1 MALSSNSL
9 IHFTSSIESLLGI
22 LEDGFK
28 LKYCREE
35 FWLVGQSE
43 VLHVPMISFCD
54 IPFSQVVNH
63 IERYGCY
70 GIGLSKE
77 WAVRNGLNP
86 VLYVQ
91 DNSLLAKSYYS
102 LMTFLHE
109 KEEKGEIDKTP
120 RRFGVDIVRY
130 IKNYEGML
138 ARRDCE
144 PELYR
149 FSDEREWRYVP
160 PYSDDF
166 NSVYMTE
173 DFEKETADRANK
185 RLRKLRLKFEPGDI
199 SYIVIDNDSEIAMV
213 ADHMNKT
220 KSEKYTISQAQKIM
234 TRIITYDQICGDF

>member
-9 IHFTSSIESLLGI
+9 IHFTSSIDSLLGI
-22 LEDGFK
+22 LEGGFK

-35 FWLVGQSE
+35 FSLIGSDE
-43 VLHVPMISFCD
+43 VLHVPMVSFCD

-77 WAVRNGLNP
+77 WAVRNRLNP

-91 DNSLLAKSYYS
+91 DNSLLANSYYS
-102 LMTFLHE
+102 LMTFLHD
-109 KEEKGEIDKTP
+109 KETKGEIDEEP
-120 RRFGVDIVRY
+120 RRLGVDIVRY

-138 ARRDCE
+138 KRRDLE

-160 PYSDDF
+160 PYSDSY
-166 NSVYMTE
+166 NSVYLTE
-173 DFEKETADRANK
+173 AFEKETAARANR
-185 RLRKLRLKFEPGDI
+185 RLNGLRLKFDANDI
-199 SYIVIDNDSEIAMV
+199 NYIVIDNDTEIAMV

-220 KSEKYTISQAQKIM
+220 KSDKYTLSQAQRIM